1 MEGFKNIK
9 RAQVHSLGTKAMMAC
24 SMNIHENV
32 PGFDEACKAGLLCL
46 CFGITT
52 NRPWLF
58 EQGQLK
64 SSGQKIEKVRPT
76 PQWYYA
82 DATSLWEKSLCLIL
96 MESVL
101 RLTPQMFGFPC
112 RRDRVYRITW
122 DPKRMAW
129 SLATWCKAFLEVKQ
143 PLVSERLNISIAS
156 SLRCLP
162 CFKLRIFPSSKLQS
176 WCCFPRTA
184 IVMSKL
190 STCWSLQSLTLQWSK
205 KISCQGKQ
213 FVIFWYVFVRSW
225 TFHDSWF
232 MDSSSPCAGHKRYTW
247 IATGTCV
254 RTNASTLWHK
264 TQRGWNELKIKTLNC
279 WPSPHRWISGN
290 SVAFIVEFEFDSDCH
305 VFLVNQPVQNPLQN
319 IGQRTRSGWW
329 HRKSCFCPWAFRA
342 LAQSVARSPKTQLV
356 IWDCCLLVER

>member
-1 MEGFKNIK
+1 MLSVRYHVFYLLSLLKLRFGLMEGFKNIK

-101 RLTPQMFGFPC
+101 RLTPQTFGFPC
-112 RRDRVYRITW
+112 RRDRDYRITW

-129 SLATWCKAFLEVKQ
+129 SLATWCKTISW
-143 PLVSERLNISIAS
+143 SEATFGFRTPQSAEHRNIIVS
-156 SLRCLP
+156 SLG
-162 CFKLRIFPSSKLQS
+162 FF
-176 WCCFPRTA
+176 
-184 IVMSKL
+184 
-190 STCWSLQSLTLQWSK
+190 
-205 KISCQGKQ
+205 
-213 FVIFWYVFVRSW
+213 
-225 TFHDSWF
+225 
-232 MDSSSPCAGHKRYTW
+232 
-247 IATGTCV
+247 
-254 RTNASTLWHK
+254 
-264 TQRGWNELKIKTLNC
+264 
-279 WPSPHRWISGN
+279 
-290 SVAFIVEFEFDSDCH
+290 
-305 VFLVNQPVQNPLQN
+305 
-319 IGQRTRSGWW
+319 
-329 HRKSCFCPWAFRA
+329 FRA
-342 LAQSVARSPKTQLV
+342 NCKVRAASP
-356 IWDCCLLVER
+356 E